1 MKTRARRIS
10 AILSAC
16 VLTVSLSCTGVM
28 AGNNNMIVEDVEEME
43 TEDVIL
49 EEKGNAA
56 AVEILPEEEVLPE
69 NDEVQESDVSDE
81 LEETAVCAANQA
93 MNSAISMK
101 VAPNT
106 DQGIRDDYTV
116 YDFVDGNH
124 VWRKFTTSGNDSFY
138 YIHVKN
144 IDVGAYG
151 AYIHLKTQHNETVW
165 EALNMGG
172 SGAKA
177 YTWMKLKPNT
187 TYYFEC
193 YTKNK
198 VSGNIA
204 IYVAESK
211 DDEPDA
217 MTKAKSCK
225 LGTLCTGSLDGQ
237 GDIDWFSFSTG
248 SYDSGEYELN
258 VSCSDEMPELCS
270 SSEPYGFWFDLY
282 DMKSNKI
289 AKVSNIPLG
298 GTGKDKVELKP
309 NTTYFLKV
317 HPGDKTALF
326 GQSKIFGDYQF
337 SLKCT
342 SADKKY
348 DLSNAQIT
356 IDKDVYTYSE
366 SAILRKPKANKPK
379 VKKVTITVK
388 DGKKTKKVTISS
400 SKYSVSYEDNT
411 EPGIAKVIITGKKDA
426 YGTASKFFYIK
437 PIIPSL
443 KLDGD
448 KKSFTASWKNVP
460 KATSYEM
467 RYAKKKNQL
476 KDAEVQLLKNYDG
489 DDMDKM
495 LSTNSKITIKKL
507 DKKTKYYVQVR
518 SYANGQYSSWSTTK
532 SVTTK

>member
-49 EEKGNAA
+49 EEEGDAA
-56 AVEILPEEEVLPE
+56 AVEIFPEEEVLPE
-69 NDEVQESDVSDE
+69 NDEVQESDFSDE
-81 LEETAVCAANQA
+81 WEETAVCAANQA
-93 MNSAISMK
+93 MNSATSMK

-124 VWRKFTTSGNDSFY
+124 VWRKFTTSANDSFY

-248 SYDSGEYELN
+248 SYDSGDYELN
-258 VSCSDEMPELCS
+258 VACSDEMPELCS

-298 GTGKDKVELKP
+298 ETGKAKVELKP

-326 GQSKIFGDYQF
+326 GQSKIFGNYQF

-348 DLSNAQIT
+348 DLSNAEIT
-356 IDKDVYTYSE
+356 IDKEVYTYSE
-366 SAILRKPKANKPK
+366 SAILKKPKANKPK

-411 EPGIAKVIITGKKDA
+411 EPGTAKVIITGKKDA

-437 PIIPSL
+437 PITPSPSL
-443 KLDGD
+443 SNG
-448 KKSFTASWKNVP
+448 KKSFTISWKKIP
-460 KATSYEM
+460 KATSYEV
-467 RYAKKKNQL
+467 RYAKKKGQL
-476 KDAEVQLLKNYDG
+476 QDAEVKEVKTVEDDELLTGK
-489 DDMDKM
+489 K
-495 LSTNSKITIKKL
+495 KITIKSL
-507 DKKTKYYVQVR
+507 AQKTKYYVQVR
-518 SYANGQYSSWSTTK
+518 SYANGQYSPWSTTK